1 MESYLIGL
9 NSLLIVIIGFFIKSK
24 VSKYDKNVEKT
35 NSIEVNYIERFKSV
49 ELKID
54 LIKEELKDT
63 IREEVGGISKD
74 IMPLRDNLVR
84 VVAEHELQ
92 KINCHKGGC

>member
-1 MESYLIGL
+1 METYLIGL
-9 NSLLIVIIGFFIKSK
+9 NSLLIVIIGFFLKSK

-35 NSIEVNYIERFKSV
+35 NKIELNYNDKFKSV

-54 LIKEELKDT
+54 SIKDELKDT
-63 IREEVGGISKD
+63 IRDEVGAIREEM
-74 IMPLRDNLVR
+74 IPLRDNLVR

-92 KINCHKGGC
+92 KINCHSK